1 MIQFVQP
8 NPLHAQEARH
18 FFFYSDLHFD
28 CRDLQTEVRKSIDED
43 TPDLIVAMIPG
54 TRTSMSAS
62 LFVLEILRRVEQACG
77 TNKQNERIAVLSV
90 MEV

>member
-1 MIQFVQP
+1 
-8 NPLHAQEARH
+8 
-18 FFFYSDLHFD
+18 
-28 CRDLQTEVRKSIDED
+28 VRKSIDED

-62 LFVLEILRRVEQACG
+62 LFVLETLRRVEQACG
-77 TNKQNERIAVLSV
+77 TNKQNERNAVLSV

>member
-1 MIQFVQP
+1 MSQFVQA
-8 NPLHAQEARH
+8 NPLHAQARY

-43 TPDLIVAMIPG
+43 PPDLIVAMIPG

-62 LFVLEILRRVEQACG
+62 LFVIEILRPVEQACG
-77 TNKQNERIAVLSV
+77 TNQQNERNAVL
-90 MEV
+90 EV

>member
-1 MIQFVQP
+1 M
-8 NPLHAQEARH
+8 HAKEARR
-18 FFFYSDLHFD
+18 FFSYSDWHFD
-28 CRDLQTEVRKSIDED
+28 CRDLQTEVRWKSIDEE

-54 TRTSMSAS
+54 TRTSTSSS

-77 TNKQNERIAVLSV
+77 ANKQNEGDAVLSV